1 MKLLK
6 KLANPVLLTL
16 QGFAL
21 GAILFFA
28 THPEAVDA
36 SGRAQVEQAR
46 LR

>member
-6 KLANPVLLTL
+6 KLANPILLTL

-36 SGRAQVEQAR
+36 GGRAPAEQAR
-46 LR
+46 AR